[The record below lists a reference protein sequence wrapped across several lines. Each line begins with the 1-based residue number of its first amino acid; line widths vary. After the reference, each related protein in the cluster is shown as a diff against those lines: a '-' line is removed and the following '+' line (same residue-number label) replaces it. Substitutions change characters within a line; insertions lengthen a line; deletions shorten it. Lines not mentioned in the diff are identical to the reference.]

1 MDKIEILLEKLNN
14 RIPASM
20 AKRLDNLDALD
31 SKLELASQDYQKD
44 QSDDNRIKYNEIMDF
59 VEETE
64 LKIVEDLEELFEKR
78 EASKKAKEEKETPP
92 APEPN
97 TDPIPAEVI
106 EEKEEKSGMSVFG
119 VVLGV
124 VLLVGTAGAYNYF
137 NKNR

>member
-92 APEPN
+92 APAPN

-106 EEKEEKSGMSVFG
+106 EQKEEKSGMSVFG

>member
-64 LKIVEDLEELFEKR
+64 LKIVEDLEELLEKR

>member
-20 AKRLDNLDALD
+20 AKRLDALDALD
-31 SKLELASQDYQKD
+31 GKLELASQDYQKD

-64 LKIVEDLEELFEKR
+64 LKIVEDLEELLEKR

-92 APEPN
+92 APAPN